1 MEPEPFSRPAFEKVG
16 LIAFSSLLQLL
27 LEQFT
32 PENHR
37 SLLRYFFS
45 TLNICQTPS
54 KADAA
59 CEMWQTECLHGTV
72 FAA

>member
-45 TLNICQTPS
+45 TPS